1 MNYQFFA
8 PASLLYKLLHRLC
21 AVVLIRPFPCYLCLP
36 NTPLSNLDLAVAFD
50 RFAQQL
56 RLSPPRIASRLSP
69 SLTLSFNLSA
79 FASQLP
85 DHLLHRSI
93 QGARAC
99 SSRLVCRRFCFCQ
112 IHCSPALAPTVVLLV
127 HRMLFLSLSSQYF
140 HRLTSA
146 FVDSFTPSA
155 LPSPSL
161 ASSPSF
167 SAACALL
174 RLLASA
180 FVVPVAPAG
189 TFVLRM
195 LHGSHSSFLLR
206 LLTFA
211 LGNALVYPLSA
222 NLQLLCRSPTIVSA
236 LPCSPPVI
244 VLAVRSFHQFLR
256 HFRAGS
262 APHSALLPTRGDW
275 C

>member
-1 MNYQFFA
+1 
-8 PASLLYKLLHRLC
+8 
-21 AVVLIRPFPCYLCLP
+21 
-36 NTPLSNLDLAVAFD
+36 
-50 RFAQQL
+50 
-56 RLSPPRIASRLSP
+56 
-69 SLTLSFNLSA
+69 
-79 FASQLP
+79 
-85 DHLLHRSI
+85 
-93 QGARAC
+93 
-99 SSRLVCRRFCFCQ
+99 
-112 IHCSPALAPTVVLLV
+112 
-127 HRMLFLSLSSQYF
+127 MLFLSLSSQYF

-244 VLAVRSFHQFLR
+244 VLAVRSFHQFCDIFARGPRRILPCCLL
-256 HFRAGS
+256 AGIGVDLVVCRWFWFV
-262 APHSALLPTRGDW
+262 ALLKHSFEPPFSRCLVFLLILGDFR
-275 C
+275 